1 MIKDQPKVYISE
13 QKVRNKRSRGRSHDY
28 SDYYRIPLAL
38 GLVFNMNQAQAWFF
52 NLRRVQM
59 ENRLLNIIQ
68 VLELQIVKTDLAD
81 AWLRRIWQDK
91 INELMLKVSRLP
103 REAN

>member
-1 MIKDQPKVYISE
+1 MIKDQPKVYICE
-13 QKVRNKRSRGRSHDY
+13 QTRNINKRSQGRSYDNH

-38 GLVFNMNQAQAWFF
+38 GLVFNMNQAFAWFC

-59 ENRLLNIIQ
+59 ENRLLNMIQ
-68 VLELQIVKTDLAD
+68 VLELQLVKTDLAD

-91 INELMLKVSRLP
+91 INELMLKVTRLP
-103 REAN
+103 R

>member
-52 NLRRVQM
+52 NLRRV
-59 ENRLLNIIQ
+59 
-68 VLELQIVKTDLAD
+68 
-81 AWLRRIWQDK
+81 
-91 INELMLKVSRLP
+91 
-103 REAN
+103 

>member
-1 MIKDQPKVYISE
+1 MIKDQPKVYICE
-13 QKVRNKRSRGRSHDY
+13 QTRNINKRSQGRSYDNH

-38 GLVFNMNQAQAWFF
+38 GLVFNMNQAFAWFC

-59 ENRLLNIIQ
+59 ENRLLNMIQ

-91 INELMLKVSRLP
+91 INELMLKVTRLP
-103 REAN
+103 K

>member
-1 MIKDQPKVYISE
+1 
-13 QKVRNKRSRGRSHDY
+13 
-28 SDYYRIPLAL
+28 
-38 GLVFNMNQAQAWFF
+38 
-52 NLRRVQM
+52 M

>member
-1 MIKDQPKVYISE
+1 MIKDQPKVYICG
-13 QKVRNKRSRGRSHDY
+13 QTRNINKRSQGRSHDY
-28 SDYYRIPLAL
+28 SDYYRTILAF
-38 GLVFNMNQAQAWFF
+38 GLVFNRSQAFAWLR

-68 VLELQIVKTDLAD
+68 VLELQLVKTDLAD

-91 INELMLKVSRLP
+91 INELMLKVSSLKR
-103 REAN
+103 

>member
-1 MIKDQPKVYISE
+1 
-13 QKVRNKRSRGRSHDY
+13 
-28 SDYYRIPLAL
+28 
-38 GLVFNMNQAQAWFF
+38 
-52 NLRRVQM
+52 M
-59 ENRLLNIIQ
+59 EDKLLKIIQ
-68 VLELQIVKTDLAD
+68 LLELQIVKTDLAD

>member
-1 MIKDQPKVYISE
+1 MIKDQPKVYICE
-13 QKVRNKRSRGRSHDY
+13 QTRNINKRSQGRSHDY
-28 SDYYRIPLAL
+28 SDYYRTILAL
-38 GLVFNMNQAQAWFF
+38 GLVFNRGQAFAWLR

-91 INELMLKVSRLP
+91 INELMLKVTRLP
-103 REAN
+103 R